1 MTIPTE
7 FRALQNVPHL
17 VSRIREQ
24 SGLNQNRF
32 AKACGVSRSYI
43 SLLEKGRRLP
53 SMAVL
58 RRILT
63 LDKKTAKRK

>member
-1 MTIPTE
+1 MTTPTD
-7 FRALQNVPHL
+7 LSVLKNVPKL
-17 VSRIREQ
+17 VAKIREK
-24 SGLNQNRF
+24 SGLNQNGF

-58 RRILT
+58 RRILA
-63 LDKKTAKRK
+63 LDKKKRK

>member
-1 MTIPTE
+1 V
-7 FRALQNVPHL
+7 LKNVPKL
-17 VSRIREQ
+17 VAKIREK
-24 SGLNQNRF
+24 SGLNQNGF

-58 RRILT
+58 RRILA
-63 LDKKTAKRK
+63 LDKKKRK